1 MAAETEKELEQLKKR
16 LKELA
21 EKSYMQN
28 IYCFTGFLGMAEL
41 DTFYRAQAEFSHVPY
56 TVFGGNTGTERQM
69 VRFGSQELLGY
80 EEAFPIACLHV
91 RPLLAKF
98 ADELTHRD
106 VLGACMNL
114 GIERSTMGDIILRDN
129 SAYLYCTETIAPYI
143 IENLVR
149 IRHTSVVCEH
159 FEGEME
165 VLSPQLETKELQV
178 ASERLDAVIA
188 KAYGISREKS
198 QLLFREKKIFVN
210 GRQQENNSAVPKAGD
225 IISVRGHG
233 RLVYDGMSHTTRKG
247 KCNIR
252 VAFYV

>member
-1 MAAETEKELEQLKKR
+1 MAAETEKELGQLKKR

-28 IYCFTGFLGMAEL
+28 VYCFTGFLGMAEL

-56 TVFGGNTGTERQM
+56 TVFGGNAGSERQM

-80 EEAFPIACLHV
+80 EEAFPIACLHI

-114 GIERSTMGDIILRDN
+114 GIERSTLGDIMLRDN
-129 SAYLYCTETIAPYI
+129 SAYLYCTEMIAPYI

-149 IRHTSVVCEH
+149 IKHTSVVCKC
-159 FEGEME
+159 FEGEMGT
-165 VLSPQLETKELQV
+165 LAPRLEAKEIQV
-178 ASERLDAVIA
+178 ASERLDAVLA

-210 GRQQENNSAVPKAGD
+210 GRQQENNSAVPKVGD
-225 IISVRGHG
+225 IVSVRGYG
-233 RLVYDGMSHTTRKG
+233 RLVYEGMSHTTRKG

>member
-1 MAAETEKELEQLKKR
+1 MAAETEKELGQLKKR

-41 DTFYRAQAEFSHVPY
+41 DTFYRAQVEFSHVPY
-56 TVFGGNTGTERQM
+56 TVFGGNAGSERQM

-80 EEAFPIACLHV
+80 EEAFPIVCLHI

-114 GIERSTMGDIILRDN
+114 GIERSTLGDIMLRDN

-149 IRHTSVVCEH
+149 IRHTSVTCAR
-159 FEGEME
+159 FEGEMGA
-165 VLSPQLETKELQV
+165 LAPRLKAQELQV
-178 ASERLDAVIA
+178 ASERLDAVLA

-210 GRQQENNSAVPKAGD
+210 GRQQENNSAVPKVGD
-225 IISVRGHG
+225 IVSVRGYG
-233 RLVYDGMSHTTRKG
+233 RLVYEGMSHTTRKG

>member
-1 MAAETEKELEQLKKR
+1 MAAETEKELGQLKKR

-56 TVFGGNTGTERQM
+56 TVFGGNVGSERQM

-80 EEAFPIACLHV
+80 EEAFPIVCLHI

-114 GIERSTMGDIILRDN
+114 GIERGTLGDIMLRDN

-149 IRHTSVVCEH
+149 IRHTSVTCRR
-159 FEGEME
+159 FEGEMGA
-165 VLSPQLETKELQV
+165 LAPRLEAKELQV
-178 ASERLDAVIA
+178 ASERLDAVLA

-210 GRQQENNSAVPKAGD
+210 GRQQENNSAVPKVGD
-225 IISVRGHG
+225 IVSVRGYG
-233 RLVYDGMSHTTRKG
+233 RLVYEGMSHTTRKG